1 MSGRAHNPY
10 YSAQVM
16 LFVSKEERP
25 SAAFALALASGL
37 LVLAG
42 SLMMMLFAA
51 TWAAYA
57 PAICPMCGRGM
68 MWIAWFSAMQGL
80 GLISGALI
88 LIGAIMLYSRPE
100 QSLAW
105 GLVVLVFSV
114 LSLFAGGGFLVGAA
128 LGLVAGIL
136 ALTWR
141 HPSGPAPSQ
150 AGPA

>member
-1 MSGRAHNPY
+1 MSR
-10 YSAQVM
+10 
-16 LFVSKEERP
+16 EEKP

-42 SLMMMLFAA
+42 SLVMTWFAA
-51 TWAAYA
+51 TWVAYA
-57 PAICPMCGRGM
+57 PAVCPMCGRGAM
-68 MWIAWFSAMQGL
+68 MWVTWFPPML

-114 LSLFAGGGFLVGAA
+114 LSLFAGGGFLVGAV

-141 HPSGPAPSQ
+141 PPSGPAPSQ
-150 AGPA
+150 AAPA